1 MSNVYSFS
9 VKKRRELDAEFDKPS
24 KGTEPTKG
32 LYLKKKLWEDEKDK
46 IGNVVSSANTDKVQ
60 YFSCDTHFF
69 LKLCMWYSLS
79 GIGECSDFGQE
90 LVKCTHHCLVF
101 SKC

>member
-60 YFSCDTHFF
+60 YFSCDTQFFF
-69 LKLCMWYSLS
+69 LSYAC
-79 GIGECSDFGQE
+79 GILY
-90 LVKCTHHCLVF
+90 LVLVNALILD
-101 SKC
+101 KN